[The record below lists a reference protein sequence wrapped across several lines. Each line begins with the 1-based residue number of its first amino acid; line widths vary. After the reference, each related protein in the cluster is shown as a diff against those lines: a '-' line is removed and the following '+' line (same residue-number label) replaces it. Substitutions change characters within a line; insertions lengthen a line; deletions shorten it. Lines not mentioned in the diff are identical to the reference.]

1 MSRVRENTAAEHELA
16 LPWDLSEWH
25 DPGLLLEWV
34 LADVEAL
41 NWANPELVA
50 YLAAHPS
57 YQPKMLLC
65 LLAYSFATG
74 VYESEEIVRNF
85 YADEGLRRH
94 FGKDAPDAKTI
105 ARFRRD
111 NRGLVKWCLVHLF
124 RRALRAKFGLGETP
138 LPAGLKKYLV
148 DAAIMRIDIAR
159 HMDRGSREE

>member
-1 MSRVRENTAAEHELA
+1 MAS
-16 LPWDLSEWH
+16 
-25 DPGLLLEWV
+25 
-34 LADVEAL
+34 
-41 NWANPELVA
+41 
-50 YLAAHPS
+50 
-57 YQPKMLLC
+57 
-65 LLAYSFATG
+65 
-74 VYESEEIVRNF
+74 
-85 YADEGLRRH
+85 
-94 FGKDAPDAKTI
+94 KTI